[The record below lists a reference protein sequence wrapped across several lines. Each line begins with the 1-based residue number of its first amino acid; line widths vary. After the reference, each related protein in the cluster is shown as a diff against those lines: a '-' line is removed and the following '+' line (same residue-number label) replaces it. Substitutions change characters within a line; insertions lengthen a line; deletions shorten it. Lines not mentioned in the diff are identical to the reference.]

1 MAFRYSP
8 SHALL
13 NQSSQVLGASV
24 SSQPVSSEFRIS
36 YSGSKNLLIGIKCSG
51 VTAGAGISL
60 SLQSSIYGQLT
71 ADWQPAKS
79 VSVSANGWA
88 YIRLNVQNA
97 ADQAVLPLGDV
108 ARVVATTGVGSAI
121 QIDDLLVVQ
130 GI

>member
-1 MAFRYSP
+1 MRVVTAVV
-8 SHALL
+8 AT
-13 NQSSQVLGASV
+13 VCAAWLGA
-24 SSQPVSSEFRIS
+24 
-36 YSGSKNLLIGIKCSG
+36 
-51 VTAGAGISL
+51 GAA
-60 SLQSSIYGQLT
+60 QA